1 MIKFDS
7 KSLRLMIKKPGITTT
22 LSAIAIS
29 SIVIAS
35 VVSIAIQFQQNALAQ
50 SQNPLSKV
58 PVIGQLMGGGNKTS
72 SGNATT
78 NATSGGNATSGNQSS
93 SNPLAKVP
101 VIGPLL
107 GGK

>member
-1 MIKFDS
+1 M
-7 KSLRLMIKKPGITTT
+7 P
-22 LSAIAIS
+22 SAIAIFS
-29 SIVIAS
+29 MVIAS
-35 VVSIAIQFQQNALAQ
+35 VVSITIQFQQNALAQ
-50 SQNPLSKV
+50 NQNPLAKI

-78 NATSGGNATSGNQSS
+78 NATSGGNATSSSSNQSS

>member
-1 MIKFDS
+1 
-7 KSLRLMIKKPGITTT
+7 MIKKRGITM
-22 LSAIAIS
+22 LAGIAVS
-29 SIVIAS
+29 SIFIAS
-35 VVSIAIQFQQNALAQ
+35 IISVAVQLQQNAIAQ
-50 SQNPLSKV
+50 SSSNPLAKV
-58 PVIGQLMGGGNKTS
+58 PVIGQLMGGDKGGNATSS

-78 NATSGGNATSGNQSS
+78 KSSSTGNATSSSSNQSS